1 MEYAVKELV
10 PQHIEEVQ
18 AQRNSRVEKT
28 KEQVRNRLL
37 KEIAHWDHR
46 AEQLRLDEQAGKR
59 NAKVN
64 SAQLRRRVE
73 ELQDRLRKRE
83 EELEKELVLSP
94 QTPTIRAAALILSKT
109 YFEHTEPDNEIGGIE
124 KDVIESIAMQAVI
137 QKERELGNDPMD
149 VSIKNRGWD
158 IESRDRSTGELRL
171 IEVKGR
177 SAAQST
183 ITVTKNEILKALNN
197 PDHFFLAVVR
207 VNSEDSFDGPYY
219 VQRPFTTEPDWHSTS
234 VNYNLQSL
242 IDMADTV

>member
-1 MEYAVKELV
+1 MQFVEIDRAYNLYPSGYATYHDYRVAVEDECRKAFEMINTDWLDSAIENKVMEYAVKELV
-10 PQHIEEVQ
+10 
-18 AQRNSRVEKT
+18 
-28 KEQVRNRLL
+28 
-37 KEIAHWDHR
+37 
-46 AEQLRLDEQAGKR
+46 LR
-59 NAKVN
+59 
-64 SAQLRRRVE
+64 
-73 ELQDRLRKRE
+73 
-83 EELEKELVLSP
+83 P
-94 QTPTIRAAALILSKT
+94 QTPTIRAAALILPKSA
-109 YFEHTEPDNEIGGIE
+109 FELTEPDTEIGGIQ
-124 KDVIESIAMQAVI
+124 KDMIESIAMQAVM

-177 SAAQST
+177 SAAQCT

-197 PDHFFLAVVR
+197 PDHFLLAVVR